1 MKEKWFL
8 SALGILLLLA
18 CTGCGGKKSGP
29 AVEASS
35 MEQIHAEKGIPVAV
49 REMAYEDF
57 SVYRKYPTVLYAR
70 SESTAYS
77 SISDVVRS
85 INVKIGDRVEQDQV
99 VLSLSQDNP
108 TYQQARLSFDNAKST
123 YDRSRLLFGNGDISR
138 QDFDNAK
145 MQYDLARTNLD
156 AAADMINI
164 KAPIGGTITQL
175 NVHTTANVRPGTPL
189 FTVSNQNGYEARF
202 HVEANEID
210 LIKTGERVFIYK
222 DGDTIEGRVTQVSLV
237 MDVTKQ
243 AFPVTAF
250 FDVQSRKL
258 VSGMGVDLSV
268 EVYRNEHALVAE
280 RKELIRTD
288 EGYEAYLAV
297 DGRARPVQIV
307 LGQEQ
312 GLSFEVIGGLK
323 EGDLL
328 ITRGNQQVSPE
339 TVLNIIHTNRT
350 KAE

>member
-1 MKEKWFL
+1 MNGKGFL
-8 SALGILLLLA
+8 LPLCILMALTV
-18 CTGCGGKKSGP
+18 TGCGGKKEES
-29 AVEASS
+29 AVKAAS
-35 MEQIHAEKGIPVAV
+35 MEQIYAEKGIPVTV

-57 SVYRKYPTVLYAR
+57 SAYRKYPTVLYAR
-70 SESTAYS
+70 SESTAYA

-85 INVKIGDRVEQDQV
+85 INVKVGDRVVQDQV
-99 VLSLSQDNP
+99 ILSLSQDNQ
-108 TYQQARLSFDNAKST
+108 TYQHARLSYENARST
-123 YDRSRLLFGNGDISR
+123 YDRSLVLFGNGDISR

-175 NVHTTANVRPGTPL
+175 NVHTTANVRPGSPL
-189 FTVSNQNGYEARF
+189 FTVSNRNGYEGRF
-202 HVEANEID
+202 FVEANEID
-210 LIKTGERVFIYK
+210 LIKNGERVFIYK
-222 DGDTIEGRVTQVSLV
+222 DGDTIEGRITQVSLV

-258 VSGMGVDLSV
+258 VSGMGADLSV
-268 EVYRNEHALVAE
+268 ETYRNEHALVVE
-280 RKELIRTD
+280 RKELIRD
-288 EGYEAYLAV
+288 ANGYKAYVAL
-297 DGRARPVQIV
+297 DGKARPVQV
-307 LGQEQ
+307 RLGQEH
-312 GLSFEVIGGLK
+312 GLSFEVLGGLN

-328 ITRGNQQVSPE
+328 ITQGNQRVSPDV
-339 TVLNIIHTNRT
+339 TLNIVQKNTI